1 MGSLLSNDE
10 ILRQTV
16 RGRVESEDRGEPNG
30 GAMSRTGSKVRD
42 DGGIGA
48 SERVEGS
55 CSSSMRMSEGINGV
69 RAGAPRMGRGI
80 IILVEVTMCG
90 FA

>member
-1 MGSLLSNDE
+1 
-10 ILRQTV
+10 
-16 RGRVESEDRGEPNG
+16 
-30 GAMSRTGSKVRD
+30 MSRTGSKVRE

-48 SERVEGS
+48 SEGVEGS

-69 RAGAPRMGRGI
+69 QAGAPGMGRGI
-80 IILVEVTMCG
+80 IILFEVTMCG